1 MTCASC
7 VATIEKKLQALEGV
21 KAVSVGLTTETALVC
36 FDRHVIGIRDIIETV
51 DNLGFSA
58 TLNESG
64 YTDYEHKGRIS
75 FWKKTFLFSVVLLIP
90 IMAVKWWSDSWNRT
104 AVYNLSERSLVLLI
118 LSALSLMLVGR
129 PFILAGFKAII
140 HGAPNMDTLVG
151 LSAMAT
157 FVYSCSVV
165 VIDAQAEEADS
176 TDLFFDT
183 GPTLFVFVSLGRLV
197 EHIAKGK
204 TSEAISKLLH
214 LQPARALLVREVDG
228 ETFEEYI
235 DTNLV
240 QKNDMLKVMAGETF
254 PVDGIVLSG
263 NGDVDESMITGES
276 KLISK
281 QRDDIVI
288 GGTSLKGGVIIFRAT
303 HVGKDSSIARIVDL
317 MEKAQMSKAPI
328 QRIAD
333 KIAGRFVPGVVVLSI
348 ITLIIWIALLQTGLA
363 ECSGS
368 ATRLA
373 VQFAV
378 SVLVIACPCALGL
391 ATPTAVM
398 VGTGVGAKLGTLIK
412 GGEALEIAHKV
423 TTVVFDKTGTL
434 TYGKPTVTSVIVFD
448 TFRTIKEKLDLQRTT
463 SSSSLFSSSAT
474 PSMSPRH
481 LSPSLQ
487 ESNGTKSTNRSNS
500 SNSNGYDAVQREK
513 LEFIKYVASVE
524 TNSEHVIGKSIVAY
538 AEGQLTNAMSPSS
551 WSFFSSSD
559 YHTHA
564 GMGVSCLLDGCVEV
578 VIGSER
584 MLGEKGVQLDAVDSG
599 GVQLL
604 EEQGHTVVFVALNG
618 MCCGAIALSDEP
630 KLEAAEA
637 VKTLLLQHVE
647 VVMLTGDNERTA
659 RSLAARL
666 AISTVY
672 AGVLPSQKVSKIKE
686 LQDRGEVVAMVGDGI
701 NDAPA
706 LAQSDLGIA
715 VGAGTDVA
723 IEAASIVLMKNNL
736 MDVCVAIDLSHHTV
750 RRIHINFI
758 WAILYN
764 AVGIPLA
771 AGMFYSYGL
780 TLTPTIAALC
790 MAFSSVSVVLSSLY
804 LRRYK
809 PPSLKA
815 MQRPKGFVS
824 CFSQCG
830 HCLKRFKR
838 RRGRVQRYQ
847 QVLPLHSLLEHN
859 QQE

>member
-423 TTVVFDKTGTL
+423 ILVSATWLSILFCCLFVCVLLLFSPLLQQVQGRSTTRGQ
-434 TYGKPTVTSVIVFD
+434 
-448 TFRTIKEKLDLQRTT
+448 TFSSLTT
-463 SSSSLFSSSAT
+463 SPTSRRSKRASSCGSLKFT
-474 PSMSPRH
+474 D
-481 LSPSLQ
+481 LVV
-487 ESNGTKSTNRSNS
+487 
-500 SNSNGYDAVQREK
+500 D
-513 LEFIKYVASVE
+513 IAS
-524 TNSEHVIGKSIVAY
+524 
-538 AEGQLTNAMSPSS
+538 
-551 WSFFSSSD
+551 
-559 YHTHA
+559 
-564 GMGVSCLLDGCVEV
+564 SCLL
-578 VIGSER
+578 I
-584 MLGEKGVQLDAVDSG
+584 
-599 GVQLL
+599 
-604 EEQGHTVVFVALNG
+604 
-618 MCCGAIALSDEP
+618 
-630 KLEAAEA
+630 
-637 VKTLLLQHVE
+637 
-647 VVMLTGDNERTA
+647 
-659 RSLAARL
+659 
-666 AISTVY
+666 
-672 AGVLPSQKVSKIKE
+672 
-686 LQDRGEVVAMVGDGI
+686 
-701 NDAPA
+701 
-706 LAQSDLGIA
+706 
-715 VGAGTDVA
+715 
-723 IEAASIVLMKNNL
+723 MK
-736 MDVCVAIDLSHHTV
+736 
-750 RRIHINFI
+750 R
-758 WAILYN
+758 
-764 AVGIPLA
+764 
-771 AGMFYSYGL
+771 
-780 TLTPTIAALC
+780 
-790 MAFSSVSVVLSSLY
+790 
-804 LRRYK
+804 LRRNSA
-809 PPSLKA
+809 SLFEW
-815 MQRPKGFVS
+815 QRLMRRNMSMLHVSWSKSTGFS
-824 CFSQCG
+824 
-830 HCLKRFKR
+830 
-838 RRGRVQRYQ
+838 
-847 QVLPLHSLLEHN
+847 
-859 QQE
+859 